1 MVYSK
6 NIEQVQFIAVLGLDF
21 AQFCGQGGYNCDSG
35 EPVFQ
40 EISSEF
46 DRILV

>member
-21 AQFCGQGGYNCDSG
+21 AQFLFVGRVATIVTAVNRCFRRSHRNSIG
-35 EPVFQ
+35 F
-40 EISSEF
+40 
-46 DRILV
+46 